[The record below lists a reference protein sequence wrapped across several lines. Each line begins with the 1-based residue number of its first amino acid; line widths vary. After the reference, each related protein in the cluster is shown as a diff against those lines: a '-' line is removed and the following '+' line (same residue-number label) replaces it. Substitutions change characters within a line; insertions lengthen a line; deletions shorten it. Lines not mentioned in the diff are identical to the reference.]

1 MHYFSREAHGAGLKA
16 EGDLIQLGK
25 SEGEF
30 KECRGHPNLL
40 LGCERVR
47 RNADFGAKTRVKR

>member
-25 SEGEF
+25 SEGGF
-30 KECRGHPNLL
+30 KECRGHPNLYSDVNEWGEML
-40 LGCERVR
+40 FSGQ
-47 RNADFGAKTRVKR
+47 A